1 MVQKLYDSLI
11 SVFSGG
17 DSFLWFVPG
26 IRPCVFCCRH
36 GAAQSGKT
44 TAGMLKDFTELKC
57 RFSLT
62 ARKPHFVIHRDFR
75 SVDSVYRIALR
86 AE

>member
-1 MVQKLYDSLI
+1 MYHSLI

-17 DSFLWFVPG
+17 DGFLCGVPC

-44 TAGMLKDFTELKC
+44 TAGVPKVFTKLEC
-57 RFSLT
+57 RLYFNDTKASFCNT
-62 ARKPHFVIHRDFR
+62 PRF
-75 SVDSVYRIALR
+75 
-86 AE
+86 